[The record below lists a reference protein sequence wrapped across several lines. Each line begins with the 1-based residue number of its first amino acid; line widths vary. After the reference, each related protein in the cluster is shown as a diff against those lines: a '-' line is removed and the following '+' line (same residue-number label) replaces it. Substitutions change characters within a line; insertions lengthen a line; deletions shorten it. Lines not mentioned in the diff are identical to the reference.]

1 MTFLKTFFF
10 GNVDP
15 QSRAVKPGSRAD
27 KLRIY
32 ITDHLPEIENSLSD
46 DQRGAL
52 DKILNAQSELDTI
65 SELDSFIVG
74 FRLGAAFT
82 YDTFVNTD
90 TGWEYE
96 LKKKVY
102 AATGWKHINGQWEF
116 LMPGDETHTVSLDLL
131 FFVICTNFAWNS
143 IMTHASR
150 RIYAGR
156 RETLRALVT
165 TPKSDDMADM
175 PT

>member
-32 ITDHLPEIENSLSD
+32 ITDHLPEIENALPD
-46 DQRGAL
+46 EQRGVL
-52 DKILNAQSELDTI
+52 EKIMDAQGELDTI

-90 TGWEYE
+90 TPYR
-96 LKKKVY
+96 
-102 AATGWKHINGQWEF
+102 
-116 LMPGDETHTVSLDLL
+116 DLTEKL
-131 FFVICTNFAWNS
+131 
-143 IMTHASR
+143 
-150 RIYAGR
+150 
-156 RETLRALVT
+156 
-165 TPKSDDMADM
+165 
-175 PT
+175 

>member
-1 MTFLKTFFF
+1 MNLLENLFF

-32 ITDHLPEIENSLSD
+32 ITDYLPEIEN
-46 DQRGAL
+46 AL
-52 DKILNAQSELDTI
+52 PDEQHSVLEKILDAQGKLDTI

-90 TGWEYE
+90 TPYR
-96 LKKKVY
+96 
-102 AATGWKHINGQWEF
+102 
-116 LMPGDETHTVSLDLL
+116 DLTEKL
-131 FFVICTNFAWNS
+131 
-143 IMTHASR
+143 
-150 RIYAGR
+150 
-156 RETLRALVT
+156 
-165 TPKSDDMADM
+165 
-175 PT
+175 